1 MPSLFGKEILI
12 MEISKHIGTGFG
24 KGELYDVLVALNNG
38 LGVMPVSGETYY
50 VSKVGN
56 NTTGLSWETA
66 FTTIAGAIA
75 ANNTYIAVTANSY
88 GRNRMYID
96 GGNLWSED
104 LATFPN
110 QCDMI
115 GVGARTGWVPTI
127 YGATAITTA
136 VTGCHVYNLMFH
148 NSNASGKACVIPTG
162 SHGIEF
168 HHCWFAGEASATHG
182 LQLGSIADFVVDDCR
197 FCGNPPALTGIL
209 LTAPMAT
216 GEIKNNFIS
225 AVTTG
230 IELPDGL
237 TTDYGLLIKNN
248 IIGCAN
254 PNSSIQL
261 AVGIK
266 ISDTNSRCHT
276 FFVNNYISAV
286 DAIYFVGAG
295 YGTMDNWLCIGNT
308 ICEAGISTMETVIV
322 DG

>member
-1 MPSLFGKEILI
+1 MQIKKNIEQ
-12 MEISKHIGTGFG
+12 GFANG
-24 KGELYDVLVALNNG
+24 GLYDILVALNNG
-38 LGVMPVSGETYY
+38 MGVLPVSGRTYY
-50 VSKVGN
+50 VSKSGN
-56 NTTGLSWETA
+56 GVDGLSWETA
-66 FTTIAGAIA
+66 FNTIAAAITA
-75 ANNTYIAVTANSY
+75 SNAYIAVTANSY

-148 NSNASGKACVIPTG
+148 NSNASGKVCVIPDG

-168 HHCWFAGEASATHG
+168 HHCWFAGEASVTHG
-182 LQLGSIADFVVDDCR
+182 LVLGSLADMVVDDCR
-197 FCGNPPALTGIL
+197 FCGNPPALIGIL
-209 LTAPMAT
+209 LEGSMAT

-230 IELPDGL
+230 IQIADG
-237 TTDYGLLIKNN
+237 TTADYGLVIKDN

-261 AVGIK
+261 ATGIL

-276 FFVNNYISAV
+276 YFVNNYISAV
-286 DAIYFVGAG
+286 DAINFVGAG
-295 YGTMDNWLCIGNT
+295 YGNMSAWLCIGNHVVQAAT
-308 ICEAGISTMETVIV
+308 GVIETAES
-322 DG
+322 